1 MPAQFAYPTAYT
13 LRRIEQDLLPS
24 LTEDDPAFD
33 MFPITTVD
41 APKVVWEQRDNPYDL
56 MPARSINGT
65 AQFIQLLGGN
75 RFELDPGRYSAFTT
89 LPESIIEQMRNYGEY
104 HEPMNLEEHVM
115 VAQDRL
121 LDMRLKRMRWIIWT
135 LITSGSYTIFAP
147 NGGIVE
153 TNTYP
158 FQQITTVTAWS
169 NLNNATPLQDMRYAK
184 TLQVGHSVRFDRAGK
199 AFCNFNTMNNLL
211 NNNNSADIGGKR
223 RDVGATFN
231 SLENINEVFTA
242 NDLPAIEAYAEGYY
256 DSAGT
261 FHTFIP
267 DNIVVIV
274 GRRINGETVGEFQM
288 TRNAANAD
296 AAPGPYTF
304 VTDSIQTGVPVPR
317 TIRVDDGFNGGV
329 AMWYPNAVII
339 LNVAGGGSG
348 TGTIL

>member
-1 MPAQFAYPTAYT
+1 MPAQYAYPTAYE
-13 LRRIEQDLLPS
+13 LRRIEQDLLPT

-33 MFPITTVD
+33 MFPITTID
-41 APKVVWEQRDNPYDL
+41 APKILWEQRDNPYGL
-56 MPARSINGT
+56 MPARSINAT

-75 RFELDPGRYSAFTT
+75 RFEMDPGRYSAYTM
-89 LPESIIEQMRNYGEY
+89 LPESVIEQMRDYGVY

-121 LDMRLKRMRWIIWT
+121 LDIRLKRMRWIIWT
-135 LITSGSYTIFAP
+135 LITSGAYTIFAP

-158 FQQITTVTAWS
+158 FQSLVTAVPWT
-169 NLNNATPLQDMRYAK
+169 NLNNSTPLADMRYAK
-184 TLQVGHSVRFDRAGK
+184 TLQTGHSIRFDRASK
-199 AFCNFNTMNNLL
+199 AFCNFNTMNAMLA
-211 NNNNSADIGGKR
+211 NNNQADLGGKR

-231 SLENINEVFTA
+231 SLENVNEVFTA
-242 NDLPAIEAYAEGYY
+242 NDLPAIEAYQEGYY
-256 DSAGT
+256 DASGT
-261 FHTFIP
+261 FQLYIP
-267 DNIVVIV
+267 NNIVVMV
-274 GRRINGETVGEFQM
+274 GRRTNGETVGEFQM

-317 TIRVDDGFNGGV
+317 TVRVDDGFNGGV

-339 LNVAGGGSG
+339 INVGGGGSG
-348 TGTIL
+348 IGTLI